1 MVIAQNAVPF
11 TAASRISTKRIPDA
25 AASCPKSPVLLVQ
38 APLVLCAIDKSL
50 VLISNDLYMTLVEAE
65 HLYYS
70 SSVNAALLSLQ
81 ITDLLWAFLVNNV
94 GVVLGLAAVLP
105 NKINDQ
111 LATAFILACINGL
124 NLLLP
129 GPCWRAP
136 NLRCRR
142 SCRIGR
148 VLTS

>member
-1 MVIAQNAVPF
+1 M
-11 TAASRISTKRIPDA
+11 AASRPN
-25 AASCPKSPVLLVQ
+25 SPVLLVQ
-38 APLVLCAIDKSL
+38 VSLVLGTIDKSL
-50 VLISNDLYMTLVEAE
+50 VLISNDLDVALVEAE
-65 HLYYS
+65 HLYYLS
-70 SSVNAALLSLQ
+70 SANATSSNLQ
-81 ITDLLWAFLVNNV
+81 INDLLWAFLVNNV

-124 NLLLP
+124 DILLP
-129 GPCWRAP
+129 GPCWRTP
-136 NLRCRR
+136 TLRCRR